1 MVIGLLITFG
11 YCFFLWLMFFKLK
24 LLKFSPIWA
33 VVSFW
38 FGLHLLLLFIICPR
52 FFQPA
57 SEDMRIIRHNVQLV
71 PRLPE
76 PTLLMDVLVEPDA
89 QVKKGTPLF
98 QFDKRI
104 YEYRVQQAKAQ
115 LAAAQQRVLVL
126 QANVDA
132 VSQEVAQAQANK
144 NYAQSQ
150 VTRYEAMSRDGAASV
165 QNLQQWQDQLAIAE
179 ADIKAALANQQKAKL
194 EYESNIDGVN
204 TSVAEAQAELQQQE
218 YYLEQ
223 TTLVAPADGFI
234 TNLQAQ
240 PGLVVGGLRVGAIAS
255 FICEEDP
262 YVLATFFQEHL
273 KYVKEGQPV
282 EIALDTHPGK
292 IFDGTVEA
300 VWKAAGQGQMMPQG
314 SLPTF
319 EQPLPKGRFPVKI
332 RINHPDS
339 ELAAGVQGSVA
350 IYTDQGTSFSIL
362 RRIEIRSYSY
372 GNYLYPMPF

>member
-24 LLKFSPIWA
+24 LLKFSPLWA
-33 VVSFW
+33 MISFW
-38 FGLHLLLLFIICPR
+38 FGLHLLLLFVIAPR
-52 FFQPA
+52 FFQPS
-57 SEDMRIIRHNVQLV
+57 SEDMRIIRNNVQLV

-76 PTLLMDVLVEPDA
+76 PTLLVEVLVKPDEH
-89 QVKKGTPLF
+89 VKKGTPLF

-104 YEYRVQQAKAQ
+104 YEYRLEQAKAK
-115 LAAAQQRVLVL
+115 LAAAEQHVLVL
-126 QANVDA
+126 KANLDA
-132 VSQEVAQAQANK
+132 VSQEVAQANANK

-150 VTRYEAMSRDGAASV
+150 VTRYEAMSKDGAASV

-179 ADIKAALANQQKAKL
+179 ADIQAALANQQKAKL

-204 TSVAEAQAELQQQE
+204 TQVAEAEAELKQQQ
-218 YYLEQ
+218 YYLDQ

-273 KYVKEGQPV
+273 KYVKEGQLV

-292 IFDGTVEA
+292 IFDGKVEA

-319 EQPLPKGRFPVKI
+319 DQPLPKGRFPVKI
-332 RINHPDS
+332 SIDRPDS

-362 RRIEIRSYSY
+362 RRIEIRTYSY